1 MQKVYENIVSIIKVK
16 GMTRKEFAQK
26 LIDLQPKVNKI
37 SEVPTISTI
46 YGYLNGRISIPIELL
61 SFMAEVLNV
70 TEQELFDTSA
80 KTRKKCFQYFLQSA
94 SKEELEYFQNFIYY
108 QINNN
113 VVTNYGNIITNMAT
127 HNERTEEIVQL
138 LEYAPNKFINN
149 LLKKLREFKKM
160 TQEEL

>member
-1 MQKVYENIVSIIKVK
+1 MLEIQKNINELIKQK
-16 GMTRKEFAQK
+16 GMTKKEFAHK
-26 LIDLQPKVNKI
+26 LLELQPTVSRI
-37 SEVPTISTI
+37 GEVPSISAM
-46 YGYLNGRISIPIELL
+46 YSYLNGRINIPIELIPYV
-61 SFMAEVLNV
+61 AEVLNV